1 MSDNSQSPTA
11 WEVRDL
17 GKEELLKVL
26 KDFGLTDTE
35 AEIYLFLARHEAL
48 KGTEVAKLIKKDKA
62 QVYHILKSLQAKGL
76 VESTLESPARFTP
89 VPFERI
95 VESTIKSKKDE
106 AAQIESTK
114 DDLLS
119 YWGSISKNKLDL
131 TQEKFVVIE
140 GRHKVYSKI
149 AQMIRETKNQFSTI
163 TSINA
168 LVRAD
173 QFGLYDAAFK
183 NPLKSKIDFRFLT
196 ELSGENLKTIKA
208 ILKKTSKKGI
218 NFRGRNPDLGL
229 SLFPSM
235 VIRDNEETVFFF
247 APRNTN
253 PADENDEMCLWTNC
267 RDLVQAFSGVFEGS
281 WLRATDIN
289 TKIEEAESGI
299 FSSQTFLSEPPEL
312 AKKKYDAAKQSA
324 KNEIFLVT
332 SSEYLLDFYK
342 EILQLKEKIKELKVK
357 VLAPITNENLQVAL
371 KLSECCDVRHAH
383 NSYLTT
389 IIIDEKHLFQFKTQL
404 SKPSTKKANSFENI
418 LYSNDKEYVK
428 RTRNLLNDI
437 WENAQAVSFVTLE
450 SINRVDTSKTDT
462 APGDTLARVTR
473 NVEGAIVIEDEKAVG
488 KISEKQVLDKM
499 VYPQEMASKLE
510 QKDIVR
516 TFGTNAQAIVHPPE
530 NLNLPD
536 MLFHILHNEKRST
549 YGAEDAMIIHLCL
562 KTPAGNYAY
571 VPIAFVT
578 DCSEAMDFWKRFLA
592 GMPAAQNAQLLKK
605 DELQVQVHG
614 NTLFVGWTMPISL
627 LQQIKLPPSAIL
639 IEGHGNI
646 KAGTMN
652 VVPPSGFTM
661 KTEFNGCEGFVT
673 FLHPL
678 SNYSG
683 PGTDGYLG
691 RDTIMEFYP
700 PALSLQNAKLP

>member
-1 MSDNSQSPTA
+1 VTKVNHHQLGK
-11 WEVRDL
+11 RDL

-35 AEIYLFLARHEAL
+35 AEIYLFLARHESL
-48 KGTEVAKLIKKDKA
+48 KGTEIAKLIKKDKA

-95 VESTIKSKKDE
+95 VESTINSKKDE
-106 AAQIESTK
+106 AAQIERTK

-149 AQMIRETKNQFSTI
+149 AQMIKETKNQFSTI
-163 TSINA
+163 TSVNA

-196 ELSGENLKTIKA
+196 ELSGENLKTMKA

-235 VIRDNEETVFFF
+235 VIRDNEETVFFL
-247 APRNTN
+247 APRNAI
-253 PADENDEMCLWTNC
+253 PLEENDEMCLWTNC
-267 RDLVQAFSGVFEGS
+267 RDLVQAFSVVFEGS
-281 WLRATDIN
+281 WLRATDIS
-289 TKIEEAESGI
+289 TKIEEIETGI
-299 FSSQTFLSEPPEL
+299 PSHHTFLIENPKL
-312 AKKKYDAAKQSA
+312 AKAKYVTAMQSA
-324 KNEIFLVT
+324 KTEVLIVA
-332 SSEYLLDFYK
+332 SSENFIDLYK
-342 EILQLKEKIKELKVK
+342 EVSQLKEKTKELKVK

-371 KLSECCDVRHAH
+371 KLSECCEVRHAH
-383 NSYLTT
+383 NSYLTK
-389 IIIDEKHLFQFKTQL
+389 IVIDGKHLFEFKIPLPNHLTEK
-404 SKPSTKKANSFENI
+404 SNPFKNI
-418 LYSNDKEYVK
+418 LYSNDKEYVE
-428 RTRNLLNDI
+428 RTQNLLNDL
-437 WENAQAVSFVTLE
+437 WNNSQAISSVTLE
-450 SINRVDTSKTDT
+450 SINRVDALVTDPS
-462 APGDTLARVTR
+462 PGETLARATR
-473 NVEGAIVIEDEKAVG
+473 NVEGAVVIQDEKARG
-488 KISEKQVLDKM
+488 KITEKQLLDKM
-499 VYPQEMASKLE
+499 IYAQKASKLE
-510 QKDIVR
+510 LKDVVR

-536 MLFHILHNEKRST
+536 LLFHILHNEKRST
-549 YGAEDAMIIHLCL
+549 YGAEDAMIIHLWL
-562 KTPAGNYAY
+562 KTPTGNYAY
-571 VPIAFVT
+571 VPVAFVT
-578 DCSEAMDFWKRFLA
+578 DCSEAIDFWKHFLA

-614 NTLFVGWTMPISL
+614 NTLFVGWTTPILL
-627 LQQIKLPPSAIL
+627 LQKIKLPPSAIL
-639 IEGHGNI
+639 IEGRGNI
-646 KAGTMN
+646 KAGAMN
-652 VVPPSGFTM
+652 VVPLSGYTM

-673 FLHPL
+673 FLNPI

-700 PALSLQNAKLP
+700 PTLSAENAKLP